1 MRFAGCNWRT
11 RRWGS
16 LMTEGMPAFLRTQ
29 LAFAAHIREPGRAPK
44 PPDVADHRM
53 AAYRELFFNNIE
65 SFLAT
70 GFPVLKSVLKEEA
83 WTQLIRDFYARHRC
97 QTPLFL
103 QIPQEFLSYLEHERP
118 ALSGDPPFMNELA
131 HYEWVE
137 LALAVAEDEP
147 PILRPDLAASLPNA
161 RLSVSPV
168 AWPLAYRFPVHDIGP
183 VNQPDAA
190 PAVATFLVVYRDRED
205 IVRFSEINQAT
216 YLMLQGIQQNPGRLA
231 TDCLREIAAVLSLPR
246 VDDVFAFG
254 LPLLAELHGK
264 GVIALSD

>member
-1 MRFAGCNWRT
+1 MRFAGCSWRT
-11 RRWGS
+11 GRWGS
-16 LMTEGMPAFLRTQ
+16 VMAERMPAFQQTQ
-29 LAFAAHIREPGRAPK
+29 LAFAAYIREAGRSPK
-44 PPDVADHRM
+44 PPDVADQRM

-70 GFPVLKSVLKEEA
+70 GFPVLKSILKEEA
-83 WTQLIRDFYARHRC
+83 WTHLIRDFYARHRC
-97 QTPLFL
+97 RTPLFL

-137 LALAVAEDEP
+137 LALRVAEDEP
-147 PILRPDLAASLPNA
+147 PSLRPDLAASLPNV
-161 RLSVSPV
+161 RLSLSPV
-168 AWPLAYRFPVHDIGP
+168 AWPLAYRFPVHGIGP

-190 PAVATFLVVYRDRED
+190 PAAATFLVVYRDRED
-205 IVRFSEINQAT
+205 IVRFTEINQAT
-216 YLMLQGIQQNPGRLA
+216 YLVLQGIQQNPGRLA

-254 LPLLAELHGK
+254 LPLLVELHGK